1 MTVPGNIN
9 DAGGNIVVEIECDS
23 YYNSANIPSNW
34 QTTSS
39 GEEINVAYCGFDM
52 VCKSREER
60 ACIAYMEKHCRLTFL
75 FLLPLSN
82 LFHCLCHVSPS
93 ILKTPKQVFFFNV
106 IHILEHLLH
115 TVFTVL

>member
-75 FLLPLSN
+75 FLLLQTC
-82 LFHCLCHVSPS
+82 FIVYCHVSPS
-93 ILKTPKQVFFFNV
+93 ISKNTQNKFIF
-106 IHILEHLLH
+106 
-115 TVFTVL
+115 